1 MKKLVALLIS
11 TILLLVGCTSSNMSS
26 TDNAKTEKSK
36 VEVNEN
42 LEVPPVGTANGIKM
56 DLVGYTWTVVNSDGK
71 KATKSA
77 VPPDIN
83 DYLSK
88 HNKNYQTSQI
98 GEIALEFSSKP
109 KSVKV
114 SVVAPENK
122 ELEIKNNSTFKVPT
136 EKGITN
142 FKVEAEFEQGNAIY
156 AFSFTIA

>member
-1 MKKLVALLIS
+1 MKKIFALLVS
-11 TILLLVGCTSSNMSS
+11 TILLLVGCTNSNMKS
-26 TDNAKTEKSK
+26 TDNSKTEQSQ
-36 VEVNEN
+36 VNVNEN
-42 LEVPPVGTANGIKM
+42 LEVPPFGTANGIKM
-56 DLVGYTWTVVNSDGK
+56 DLVSYTWRVVGTDGK
-71 KATKSA
+71 TTTETKDT
-77 VPPDIN
+77 PDIN

-88 HNKNYQTSQI
+88 HNKNYQTSQV

-122 ELEIKNNSTFKVPT
+122 ELEVKNNSIINVPT

-142 FKVEAEFEQGNAIY
+142 FKVEAEFEQGTAIY